1 MDELQKK
8 IVDYVEAN
16 GKTYQQIALEIHE
29 KPEVS
34 NYEFFASK
42 RLADQ
47 IKSVGFEVEMPAA
60 GHRTGFAA
68 SYKSGKP
75 GPVMVFLAEY
85 DALVGLGHG
94 CGHNLF
100 GATSSLAA
108 AALKSVIDE
117 VGGEVRLYGTPGE
130 EGGENGSAKGSF
142 VREGYFK
149 DVDAALSAHPGEI
162 FLEKKPPLKLA
173 CMKKQL
179 NPENYLDL
187 EYSIRE
193 MEQGNSPASIFLGKV
208 GVGLFY
214 ESLKAHRFKPYDF
227 VFIILEEDDPIK
239 GQVIHIPESTWAI
252 VRFHGSHEQ
261 APGFYEKL
269 LAYFKD
275 EGFAP
280 ESFALEMTLIDYGLT
295 HDQSQ
300 FITEIQIPLN
310 PDCPGI
316 IA

>member
-1 MDELQKK
+1 MQSKKDLYQIGEVARLFHLSISLLRHYDKTGLVTPEYTDPDTGYRYYSMRQFECLNTIRYLRALDMPLEEIADFLHNRDTGRIQELLSKQLVQVHKK
-8 IVDYVEAN
+8 
-16 GKTYQQIALEIHE
+16 QQE
-29 KPEVS
+29 
-34 NYEFFASK
+34 
-42 RLADQ
+42 LAVIEHQ
-47 IKSVGFEVEMPAA
+47 IK
-60 GHRTGFAA
+60 
-68 SYKSGKP
+68 
-75 GPVMVFLAEY
+75 
-85 DALVGLGHG
+85 
-94 CGHNLF
+94 N
-100 GATSSLAA
+100 
-108 AALKSVIDE
+108 
-117 VGGEVRLYGTPGE
+117 RLNQIQG
-130 EGGENGSAKGSF
+130 
-142 VREGYFK
+142 
-149 DVDAALSAHPGEI
+149 ALSAHPGEI
-162 FLEKKPPLKLA
+162 FLEKKAPLKLA

-239 GQVIHIPESTWAI
+239 GQVIHIPEITWAVI
-252 VRFHGSHEQ
+252 RFHGSHEQ

-275 EGFAP
+275 EGLAP
-280 ESFALEMTLIDYGLT
+280 KSFALEMTLIDYGLT

>member
-1 MDELQKK
+1 MQSKKDLYQIGEVARLFHLSISLLRHYDKTGLVTPEYTDPDTGYRYYSIRQFECLNTIRYLRALDMPLEEIGDFLHNRDTGRIQELLSKQLVQVHKK
-8 IVDYVEAN
+8 
-16 GKTYQQIALEIHE
+16 QQELTVIEH
-29 KPEVS
+29 
-34 NYEFFASK
+34 
-42 RLADQ
+42 Q
-47 IKSVGFEVEMPAA
+47 IK
-60 GHRTGFAA
+60 
-68 SYKSGKP
+68 
-75 GPVMVFLAEY
+75 
-85 DALVGLGHG
+85 
-94 CGHNLF
+94 N
-100 GATSSLAA
+100 
-108 AALKSVIDE
+108 
-117 VGGEVRLYGTPGE
+117 RLNQIQG
-130 EGGENGSAKGSF
+130 
-142 VREGYFK
+142 
-149 DVDAALSAHPGEI
+149 ALSAHPGEI
-162 FLEKKPPLKLA
+162 FLEKKSPLQLA

-214 ESLKAHRFKPYDF
+214 DSLKAHRFKPYDF
-227 VFIILEEDDPIK
+227 VFIILEEDDPIN
-239 GQVIHIPESTWAI
+239 GQVIRIPDSTWAI

-269 LAYFKD
+269 LSYFKD
-275 EGFAP
+275 EGLAP

>member
-1 MDELQKK
+1 MQSKKDLYQIGEVARLFHLSISLLRHYDKTGLVTPEYTDPDTGYRYYSLRQFECLNTIRYLRALDMPLEEIADFLHNRDTGRIQELLSKQLVQMHKK
-8 IVDYVEAN
+8 
-16 GKTYQQIALEIHE
+16 QQE
-29 KPEVS
+29 
-34 NYEFFASK
+34 
-42 RLADQ
+42 LAVIEHQ
-47 IKSVGFEVEMPAA
+47 IK
-60 GHRTGFAA
+60 
-68 SYKSGKP
+68 
-75 GPVMVFLAEY
+75 
-85 DALVGLGHG
+85 
-94 CGHNLF
+94 N
-100 GATSSLAA
+100 
-108 AALKSVIDE
+108 
-117 VGGEVRLYGTPGE
+117 RLNQIQG
-130 EGGENGSAKGSF
+130 
-142 VREGYFK
+142 
-149 DVDAALSAHPGEI
+149 ALSAHPGEI
-162 FLEKKPPLKLA
+162 FLEKKAPLKLA

-239 GQVIHIPESTWAI
+239 GQVIHIPEITWAVI
-252 VRFHGSHEQ
+252 RFHGSHEQ

-269 LAYFKD
+269 LSYFKD
-275 EGFAP
+275 EGLAP

>member
-1 MDELQKK
+1 MQSKKDLYQIGEVARLFHLSISLLRHYDKTGLVTPEYTDPDTGYRYYSIRQFECLNTIRYLRALDMPLDEIGDFLHNRDTGRIQELLSKQLVQVHKK
-8 IVDYVEAN
+8 
-16 GKTYQQIALEIHE
+16 QQE
-29 KPEVS
+29 
-34 NYEFFASK
+34 
-42 RLADQ
+42 LAVIEHQ
-47 IKSVGFEVEMPAA
+47 IK
-60 GHRTGFAA
+60 
-68 SYKSGKP
+68 
-75 GPVMVFLAEY
+75 
-85 DALVGLGHG
+85 
-94 CGHNLF
+94 N
-100 GATSSLAA
+100 
-108 AALKSVIDE
+108 
-117 VGGEVRLYGTPGE
+117 RLNQIQG
-130 EGGENGSAKGSF
+130 
-142 VREGYFK
+142 
-149 DVDAALSAHPGEI
+149 ALSSHPGEI
-162 FLEKKPPLKLA
+162 FLEKKPPLQLA

-214 ESLKAHRFKPYDF
+214 DSLKAHRFKPYDF
-227 VFIILEEDDPIK
+227 VFIILEEDDPIN
-239 GQVIHIPESTWAI
+239 GQVIRIPESTWAI

-269 LAYFKD
+269 LSYFKN
-275 EGFAP
+275 EGLAP

>member
-1 MDELQKK
+1 MPLEEIGDFLHNRDTGRIQELLSKQLVQVHKK
-8 IVDYVEAN
+8 
-16 GKTYQQIALEIHE
+16 QQE
-29 KPEVS
+29 
-34 NYEFFASK
+34 
-42 RLADQ
+42 LAVMEHQ
-47 IKSVGFEVEMPAA
+47 IK
-60 GHRTGFAA
+60 
-68 SYKSGKP
+68 
-75 GPVMVFLAEY
+75 
-85 DALVGLGHG
+85 
-94 CGHNLF
+94 N
-100 GATSSLAA
+100 
-108 AALKSVIDE
+108 
-117 VGGEVRLYGTPGE
+117 RLNQIQG
-130 EGGENGSAKGSF
+130 
-142 VREGYFK
+142 
-149 DVDAALSAHPGEI
+149 ALSAHPGEI

-214 ESLKAHRFKPYDF
+214 ESLKVHRFKPYDF

>member
-1 MDELQKK
+1 MAKENRELFPIGEVAKMFRVSVGTLRHYEKIGLLAPEFVAPDTGYRYYSTRQLECLNTIRYLRALDMPLEEIADFLHNRDTGRIQELLSKQLVQVHKK
-8 IVDYVEAN
+8 
-16 GKTYQQIALEIHE
+16 QQE
-29 KPEVS
+29 
-34 NYEFFASK
+34 
-42 RLADQ
+42 LAVIEHQ
-47 IKSVGFEVEMPAA
+47 IK
-60 GHRTGFAA
+60 
-68 SYKSGKP
+68 
-75 GPVMVFLAEY
+75 
-85 DALVGLGHG
+85 
-94 CGHNLF
+94 N
-100 GATSSLAA
+100 
-108 AALKSVIDE
+108 
-117 VGGEVRLYGTPGE
+117 RLNQIQG
-130 EGGENGSAKGSF
+130 
-142 VREGYFK
+142 
-149 DVDAALSAHPGEI
+149 ALSAHPGEI
-162 FLEKKPPLKLA
+162 FLEKKAPLKLA

-239 GQVIHIPESTWAI
+239 GQVIHIPEITWAVI
-252 VRFHGSHEQ
+252 RFHGSHEQ

-269 LAYFKD
+269 LSYFKD
-275 EGFAP
+275 EGLAP

>member
-1 MDELQKK
+1 MQSKKDLYQIGEVARLFHLSISLLRHYDKTGLVTPEYTDPDTGYRYYSIRQFECLNTIRYLRALDMPLEEIADFLHNRDTGQIQELLSKQLVQVHKK
-8 IVDYVEAN
+8 
-16 GKTYQQIALEIHE
+16 QQE
-29 KPEVS
+29 
-34 NYEFFASK
+34 
-42 RLADQ
+42 LAVIEHQ
-47 IKSVGFEVEMPAA
+47 IK
-60 GHRTGFAA
+60 
-68 SYKSGKP
+68 
-75 GPVMVFLAEY
+75 
-85 DALVGLGHG
+85 
-94 CGHNLF
+94 N
-100 GATSSLAA
+100 
-108 AALKSVIDE
+108 
-117 VGGEVRLYGTPGE
+117 RLNQIQG
-130 EGGENGSAKGSF
+130 
-142 VREGYFK
+142 
-149 DVDAALSAHPGEI
+149 ALSAHPGEI
-162 FLEKKPPLKLA
+162 FLEKKAPLKLA

-227 VFIILEEDDPIK
+227 VFIILEEDDPIN
-239 GQVIHIPESTWAI
+239 GQVIRIPESTWAI

-269 LAYFKD
+269 LSYFKD
-275 EGFAP
+275 EGLAP

>member
-1 MDELQKK
+1 MQSKKDLYQIGEVARLFHLRISLLRHYDKTGLVTPEYTDPDTGYRYYSLRQFECLNTIRYLRALDMPLEEIADFLHNRDTGRIQELLSKQLVQVHKK
-8 IVDYVEAN
+8 
-16 GKTYQQIALEIHE
+16 QQE
-29 KPEVS
+29 
-34 NYEFFASK
+34 
-42 RLADQ
+42 LAVIEHQ
-47 IKSVGFEVEMPAA
+47 IK
-60 GHRTGFAA
+60 
-68 SYKSGKP
+68 
-75 GPVMVFLAEY
+75 
-85 DALVGLGHG
+85 
-94 CGHNLF
+94 N
-100 GATSSLAA
+100 
-108 AALKSVIDE
+108 
-117 VGGEVRLYGTPGE
+117 RLNQIQG
-130 EGGENGSAKGSF
+130 
-142 VREGYFK
+142 
-149 DVDAALSAHPGEI
+149 ALSAHPGEI
-162 FLEKKPPLKLA
+162 FLEKKAPLKLA

-239 GQVIHIPESTWAI
+239 GQVIHIPEITWAVI
-252 VRFHGSHEQ
+252 RFHGSHEQ

-269 LAYFKD
+269 LSYFKD
-275 EGFAP
+275 EGLAP

-295 HDQSQ
+295 HGQSQ

>member
-1 MDELQKK
+1 MQSKKDLYQIGELARLFHLSITLLRHYDKTGLVTPEYTDPDTGYRYYSLRQFECLNTIRYLRALDMPLEEIADFLHNRDTGRIQELLSKQLVQVHKK
-8 IVDYVEAN
+8 
-16 GKTYQQIALEIHE
+16 QQE
-29 KPEVS
+29 
-34 NYEFFASK
+34 
-42 RLADQ
+42 LAVIEHQ
-47 IKSVGFEVEMPAA
+47 IK
-60 GHRTGFAA
+60 
-68 SYKSGKP
+68 
-75 GPVMVFLAEY
+75 
-85 DALVGLGHG
+85 
-94 CGHNLF
+94 N
-100 GATSSLAA
+100 
-108 AALKSVIDE
+108 
-117 VGGEVRLYGTPGE
+117 RLNQIQG
-130 EGGENGSAKGSF
+130 
-142 VREGYFK
+142 
-149 DVDAALSAHPGEI
+149 ALSAHPGEI
-162 FLEKKPPLKLA
+162 FLEKKAPLKLA

-239 GQVIHIPESTWAI
+239 GQVIHIPEITWAVI
-252 VRFHGSHEQ
+252 RFHGSHEQ

-275 EGFAP
+275 EGLAP
-280 ESFALEMTLIDYGLT
+280 KSFALEMTLIDYGLT

>member
-1 MDELQKK
+1 MQSKKDLYQIGEVARLFHLSISLLRHYNKTGLVTPEYTDPDTGYRYYSLRQFECLNTIRYLRALDMPLEEIADFLHNRDTGRIQELLSKQLVQVHKK
-8 IVDYVEAN
+8 
-16 GKTYQQIALEIHE
+16 QQE
-29 KPEVS
+29 
-34 NYEFFASK
+34 
-42 RLADQ
+42 LAVIEHQ
-47 IKSVGFEVEMPAA
+47 IK
-60 GHRTGFAA
+60 
-68 SYKSGKP
+68 
-75 GPVMVFLAEY
+75 
-85 DALVGLGHG
+85 
-94 CGHNLF
+94 N
-100 GATSSLAA
+100 
-108 AALKSVIDE
+108 
-117 VGGEVRLYGTPGE
+117 RLNQIQG
-130 EGGENGSAKGSF
+130 
-142 VREGYFK
+142 
-149 DVDAALSAHPGEI
+149 ALSAHPGEI
-162 FLEKKPPLKLA
+162 FLEKKAPLKLA

-239 GQVIHIPESTWAI
+239 GQVIHIPEITWAVI
-252 VRFHGSHEQ
+252 RFHGSHEQ

-269 LAYFKD
+269 LSYFKD
-275 EGFAP
+275 EGLAP

>member
-1 MDELQKK
+1 MQSKKDLYQIGEVARLFHLSISLLRHYDKTGLVTPEYTDPDTGYQYYSLRQFECLNTIRYLRALDMPLEEIADFLHNRDTGRIQELLSKQLVQVHKK
-8 IVDYVEAN
+8 
-16 GKTYQQIALEIHE
+16 QQE
-29 KPEVS
+29 
-34 NYEFFASK
+34 
-42 RLADQ
+42 LAVIEHQ
-47 IKSVGFEVEMPAA
+47 IK
-60 GHRTGFAA
+60 
-68 SYKSGKP
+68 
-75 GPVMVFLAEY
+75 
-85 DALVGLGHG
+85 
-94 CGHNLF
+94 N
-100 GATSSLAA
+100 
-108 AALKSVIDE
+108 
-117 VGGEVRLYGTPGE
+117 RLNQIQG
-130 EGGENGSAKGSF
+130 
-142 VREGYFK
+142 
-149 DVDAALSAHPGEI
+149 ALSAHPGEI
-162 FLEKKPPLKLA
+162 FLEKKAPLKLA

-239 GQVIHIPESTWAI
+239 GQVIHIPEITWAVI
-252 VRFHGSHEQ
+252 RFHGSHEQ

-269 LAYFKD
+269 LSYFKD
-275 EGFAP
+275 EGLAP

>member
-1 MDELQKK
+1 MQSKKDLYQIGEVARLFHLSISLLRHYDKTGLVTPEYTDPDTGYQYYSLRQFECLNTIRYLRALDMPLEEIADFLHNRDTGRIQELLSKQLVQVHKK
-8 IVDYVEAN
+8 
-16 GKTYQQIALEIHE
+16 QQE
-29 KPEVS
+29 
-34 NYEFFASK
+34 
-42 RLADQ
+42 LAVIEHQ
-47 IKSVGFEVEMPAA
+47 IK
-60 GHRTGFAA
+60 
-68 SYKSGKP
+68 
-75 GPVMVFLAEY
+75 
-85 DALVGLGHG
+85 
-94 CGHNLF
+94 N
-100 GATSSLAA
+100 
-108 AALKSVIDE
+108 
-117 VGGEVRLYGTPGE
+117 RLNQIQG
-130 EGGENGSAKGSF
+130 
-142 VREGYFK
+142 
-149 DVDAALSAHPGEI
+149 ALSAHPGEI
-162 FLEKKPPLKLA
+162 FLEKKAPLKLA

-239 GQVIHIPESTWAI
+239 GQVIHIPEITWAVI
-252 VRFHGSHEQ
+252 RFHGSHEQ

-275 EGFAP
+275 EGLAP
-280 ESFALEMTLIDYGLT
+280 KSFALEMTLIDYGLT

>member
-1 MDELQKK
+1 MQSKKDLYQIGEVARLFHLSISLLRHYDKTGLVTPEYTDPDTGYRYYSLRQFECLNTIRYLRALDMPLEEIADFLHNRDTWRIQELLSKQLVQVHKK
-8 IVDYVEAN
+8 
-16 GKTYQQIALEIHE
+16 QQE
-29 KPEVS
+29 
-34 NYEFFASK
+34 
-42 RLADQ
+42 LAVIEHQ
-47 IKSVGFEVEMPAA
+47 IK
-60 GHRTGFAA
+60 
-68 SYKSGKP
+68 
-75 GPVMVFLAEY
+75 
-85 DALVGLGHG
+85 
-94 CGHNLF
+94 N
-100 GATSSLAA
+100 
-108 AALKSVIDE
+108 
-117 VGGEVRLYGTPGE
+117 RLNQIQG
-130 EGGENGSAKGSF
+130 
-142 VREGYFK
+142 
-149 DVDAALSAHPGEI
+149 ALSAHPGEI
-162 FLEKKPPLKLA
+162 FLEKKAPLKLA
-173 CMKKQL
+173 CMKRQL

-214 ESLKAHRFKPYDF
+214 DSLKAHRFKPYDF
-227 VFIILEEDDPIK
+227 VFIILEEDDPIN
-239 GQVIHIPESTWAI
+239 GQVIRIPESTWAI

-269 LAYFKD
+269 LSYFKD
-275 EGFAP
+275 EGLAP

>member
-1 MDELQKK
+1 MQSKKDLYQIGEVARLFHLSISLLRHYDKTGLVTPEYTDPDTGYRYYSLRQFECLNTIRYLRALDMPLEEIADFLHNRDTGRIQELLSKQLVQVHKK
-8 IVDYVEAN
+8 
-16 GKTYQQIALEIHE
+16 QQE
-29 KPEVS
+29 
-34 NYEFFASK
+34 
-42 RLADQ
+42 LAVIEHQ
-47 IKSVGFEVEMPAA
+47 IK
-60 GHRTGFAA
+60 
-68 SYKSGKP
+68 
-75 GPVMVFLAEY
+75 
-85 DALVGLGHG
+85 
-94 CGHNLF
+94 N
-100 GATSSLAA
+100 
-108 AALKSVIDE
+108 
-117 VGGEVRLYGTPGE
+117 RLNQIQG
-130 EGGENGSAKGSF
+130 
-142 VREGYFK
+142 
-149 DVDAALSAHPGEI
+149 ALSAHPGEI
-162 FLEKKPPLKLA
+162 FLEKKAPLKLA

-239 GQVIHIPESTWAI
+239 GQVIHIPEITWAVI
-252 VRFHGSHEQ
+252 RFHGSHEQ

-269 LAYFKD
+269 LSYFKD
-275 EGFAP
+275 EGLAP

-310 PDCPGI
+310 PDCP
-316 IA
+316 AL

>member
-1 MDELQKK
+1 MQSKKDLYQIGEVARLFHLSISLLRHYDKTGLVTPEYTDPDTGYRYYSLRQFECLNTIRYLRALDMPLEEIADFLHNRDTGRIQELLSKQLVQVHKK
-8 IVDYVEAN
+8 
-16 GKTYQQIALEIHE
+16 QQE
-29 KPEVS
+29 
-34 NYEFFASK
+34 
-42 RLADQ
+42 LAVIEHQ
-47 IKSVGFEVEMPAA
+47 IK
-60 GHRTGFAA
+60 
-68 SYKSGKP
+68 
-75 GPVMVFLAEY
+75 
-85 DALVGLGHG
+85 
-94 CGHNLF
+94 N
-100 GATSSLAA
+100 
-108 AALKSVIDE
+108 
-117 VGGEVRLYGTPGE
+117 RLNQIQG
-130 EGGENGSAKGSF
+130 
-142 VREGYFK
+142 
-149 DVDAALSAHPGEI
+149 ALSAHPGEI
-162 FLEKKPPLKLA
+162 FLEKKAPLKLA

-239 GQVIHIPESTWAI
+239 GQVIHIPEITWAI

-269 LAYFKD
+269 LSYFKD
-275 EGFAP
+275 EGLAP

>member
-1 MDELQKK
+1 MQSKKDLYQIGEVARLFHLSISLLRHYDKTGLVTPEYTDPDTGYRYYSLRQFECLNTIRYLRALDMPLEEIADFLHNRDTGRIQELLSKQLVQVHKK
-8 IVDYVEAN
+8 
-16 GKTYQQIALEIHE
+16 QQE
-29 KPEVS
+29 
-34 NYEFFASK
+34 
-42 RLADQ
+42 LAMIEHQ
-47 IKSVGFEVEMPAA
+47 IK
-60 GHRTGFAA
+60 
-68 SYKSGKP
+68 
-75 GPVMVFLAEY
+75 
-85 DALVGLGHG
+85 
-94 CGHNLF
+94 N
-100 GATSSLAA
+100 
-108 AALKSVIDE
+108 
-117 VGGEVRLYGTPGE
+117 RLNQIQG
-130 EGGENGSAKGSF
+130 
-142 VREGYFK
+142 
-149 DVDAALSAHPGEI
+149 ALSAHPGEI
-162 FLEKKPPLKLA
+162 FLEKKAPLKLA

-239 GQVIHIPESTWAI
+239 GQVIHIPESTWAVI
-252 VRFHGSHEQ
+252 RFHGSHEQ

-269 LAYFKD
+269 LSYFSEQGLTPK
-275 EGFAP
+275 
-280 ESFALEMTLIDYGLT
+280 SFALEMTLIDYGLT

>member
-1 MDELQKK
+1 MQSKK
-8 IVDYVEAN
+8 DL
-16 GKTYQQIALEIHE
+16 YQI
-29 KPEVS
+29 
-34 NYEFFASK
+34 
-42 RLADQ
+42 
-47 IKSVGFEVEMPAA
+47 
-60 GHRTGFAA
+60 
-68 SYKSGKP
+68 
-75 GPVMVFLAEY
+75 
-85 DALVGLGHG
+85 
-94 CGHNLF
+94 
-100 GATSSLAA
+100 
-108 AALKSVIDE
+108 
-117 VGGEVRLYGTPGE
+117 GEVARLFHLSISLLRHYDKTGLVTPEYTDPDTGYRYYSLRQFECLNTIRYLRALDMPLE
-130 EGGENGSAKGSF
+130 EIADFLHNRDTGRIQEL
-142 VREGYFK
+142 
-149 DVDAALSAHPGEI
+149 LSKQLVQVH
-162 FLEKKPPLKLA
+162 
-173 CMKKQL
+173 KKQQEL
-179 NPENYLDL
+179 AVIEHPENYLDL

-239 GQVIHIPESTWAI
+239 GQVIHIPEITWAVI
-252 VRFHGSHEQ
+252 RFHGSHEQ

-269 LAYFKD
+269 LSYFKD
-275 EGFAP
+275 EGLAP

>member
-1 MDELQKK
+1 MQSKKDLYQIGEVARLFHLSISLLRHYDKTGLVTPEYTDPDTGYRYYSLRQFECLNTIRYLRALDMPLEEIADFLHNRDTGRIQELLSKQLVQVHKK
-8 IVDYVEAN
+8 
-16 GKTYQQIALEIHE
+16 QQE
-29 KPEVS
+29 
-34 NYEFFASK
+34 
-42 RLADQ
+42 LAVIEHQ
-47 IKSVGFEVEMPAA
+47 IK
-60 GHRTGFAA
+60 
-68 SYKSGKP
+68 
-75 GPVMVFLAEY
+75 
-85 DALVGLGHG
+85 
-94 CGHNLF
+94 N
-100 GATSSLAA
+100 
-108 AALKSVIDE
+108 
-117 VGGEVRLYGTPGE
+117 RLNQIQG
-130 EGGENGSAKGSF
+130 
-142 VREGYFK
+142 
-149 DVDAALSAHPGEI
+149 ALSAHPGEI
-162 FLEKKPPLKLA
+162 FLEKKAPLKLA

-239 GQVIHIPESTWAI
+239 GQVIHILEITWAVI
-252 VRFHGSHEQ
+252 RFHGSHEQ

-275 EGFAP
+275 EGLAP
-280 ESFALEMTLIDYGLT
+280 KSFALEMTLIDYGLT

>member
-1 MDELQKK
+1 MQSKKDLYQIGEVARLFHLSISLLRHYDKTGLVTPEYTDPDTGYRYYSLRQFECLNTIRYLRALDMPLEEIADFLHNRDTGRIQELLSKQLVQVHKK
-8 IVDYVEAN
+8 
-16 GKTYQQIALEIHE
+16 QQE
-29 KPEVS
+29 
-34 NYEFFASK
+34 
-42 RLADQ
+42 LAVMEHQ
-47 IKSVGFEVEMPAA
+47 IK
-60 GHRTGFAA
+60 
-68 SYKSGKP
+68 
-75 GPVMVFLAEY
+75 
-85 DALVGLGHG
+85 
-94 CGHNLF
+94 N
-100 GATSSLAA
+100 
-108 AALKSVIDE
+108 
-117 VGGEVRLYGTPGE
+117 RLNQIQG
-130 EGGENGSAKGSF
+130 
-142 VREGYFK
+142 
-149 DVDAALSAHPGEI
+149 ALSAHPGEI
-162 FLEKKPPLKLA
+162 FLEKKAPLKLA

-275 EGFAP
+275 EGLAP
-280 ESFALEMTLIDYGLT
+280 KSFALEMTLIDYGLT

>member
-1 MDELQKK
+1 MQSKKDLYQIGEVARLFHLSISLLRHYDKTGLVTPEYTDPDTGYRYYSLRQFECLNTIRYLRALDMPLEEIADFLHNRDTGRIQELLSKQLVQVHKK
-8 IVDYVEAN
+8 
-16 GKTYQQIALEIHE
+16 QQE
-29 KPEVS
+29 
-34 NYEFFASK
+34 
-42 RLADQ
+42 LAVIEHQ
-47 IKSVGFEVEMPAA
+47 IK
-60 GHRTGFAA
+60 
-68 SYKSGKP
+68 
-75 GPVMVFLAEY
+75 
-85 DALVGLGHG
+85 
-94 CGHNLF
+94 N
-100 GATSSLAA
+100 
-108 AALKSVIDE
+108 
-117 VGGEVRLYGTPGE
+117 RLNQIQG
-130 EGGENGSAKGSF
+130 
-142 VREGYFK
+142 
-149 DVDAALSAHPGEI
+149 ALSAHPGEI
-162 FLEKKPPLKLA
+162 FLEKKAPLKLA

-214 ESLKAHRFKPYDF
+214 ESLKAHRFKPDEF

-239 GQVIHIPESTWAI
+239 GQVIHIPEITWAVI
-252 VRFHGSHEQ
+252 RFHGSHEQ

-269 LAYFKD
+269 LSYFKD
-275 EGFAP
+275 EGLAP

>member
-1 MDELQKK
+1 MQSKKDLYQIGEVARLFHLSISLLRHYDKTGLVTPEYTDPDTGYRYYSLRQFECLNTIRYLRALDMPLEEIADFLHNRDTGRIQELLSKQLVQVHKK
-8 IVDYVEAN
+8 
-16 GKTYQQIALEIHE
+16 QQE
-29 KPEVS
+29 
-34 NYEFFASK
+34 
-42 RLADQ
+42 LAVIEHQ
-47 IKSVGFEVEMPAA
+47 IK
-60 GHRTGFAA
+60 
-68 SYKSGKP
+68 
-75 GPVMVFLAEY
+75 
-85 DALVGLGHG
+85 
-94 CGHNLF
+94 N
-100 GATSSLAA
+100 
-108 AALKSVIDE
+108 
-117 VGGEVRLYGTPGE
+117 RLNQIQG
-130 EGGENGSAKGSF
+130 
-142 VREGYFK
+142 
-149 DVDAALSAHPGEI
+149 ALSAHPGEI
-162 FLEKKPPLKLA
+162 FLEKKAPLKLA

-261 APGFYEKL
+261 APGFFEKL

>member
-1 MDELQKK
+1 MQSKKDLYQIGEVARLFHLSISLLRHYDKTGLVTPEYTDPDTGYRYYSLRQFECLNTIRYLRALDMPLEEIADFLHNRDTGRIQELLSKQLVQVHKK
-8 IVDYVEAN
+8 
-16 GKTYQQIALEIHE
+16 QQE
-29 KPEVS
+29 
-34 NYEFFASK
+34 
-42 RLADQ
+42 LAVIEHQ
-47 IKSVGFEVEMPAA
+47 IK
-60 GHRTGFAA
+60 
-68 SYKSGKP
+68 
-75 GPVMVFLAEY
+75 
-85 DALVGLGHG
+85 
-94 CGHNLF
+94 N
-100 GATSSLAA
+100 
-108 AALKSVIDE
+108 
-117 VGGEVRLYGTPGE
+117 RLNQIQG
-130 EGGENGSAKGSF
+130 
-142 VREGYFK
+142 
-149 DVDAALSAHPGEI
+149 ALSAHPGEI
-162 FLEKKPPLKLA
+162 FLEKKAPLKLA

-239 GQVIHIPESTWAI
+239 GQVIHIPEITWAVI
-252 VRFHGSHEQ
+252 RFHGSHEQ

-275 EGFAP
+275 EGLAP
-280 ESFALEMTLIDYGLT
+280 KSFALEMTLIDYGLT

>member
-1 MDELQKK
+1 MQSKKDLYQIGEVARLFHLSISLLRHYDKTGLVTPEYTDPDTGYRYYSIRQFECLNTIRYLRALDMPLEEIGDFLHNRDTGRIQELLSKQLVQVHKK
-8 IVDYVEAN
+8 
-16 GKTYQQIALEIHE
+16 QQE
-29 KPEVS
+29 
-34 NYEFFASK
+34 
-42 RLADQ
+42 LAVIEHQ
-47 IKSVGFEVEMPAA
+47 IK
-60 GHRTGFAA
+60 
-68 SYKSGKP
+68 
-75 GPVMVFLAEY
+75 
-85 DALVGLGHG
+85 
-94 CGHNLF
+94 N
-100 GATSSLAA
+100 
-108 AALKSVIDE
+108 
-117 VGGEVRLYGTPGE
+117 RLNQIQG
-130 EGGENGSAKGSF
+130 
-142 VREGYFK
+142 
-149 DVDAALSAHPGEI
+149 ALSAHPGEI
-162 FLEKKPPLKLA
+162 FLEKKAPLKLA

-269 LAYFKD
+269 LSYFKD
-275 EGFAP
+275 EGLAP

>member
-1 MDELQKK
+1 MQSKKDLYQIGEVARLFHLSISLLRHYDKTGLVTPEYTDPDTGYRYYSIRQFECLNTIRYLRALDMPLEEIGDFLHNRDTGRIQELLSKQLVQVHKK
-8 IVDYVEAN
+8 
-16 GKTYQQIALEIHE
+16 QQELTVMEH
-29 KPEVS
+29 
-34 NYEFFASK
+34 
-42 RLADQ
+42 Q
-47 IKSVGFEVEMPAA
+47 IK
-60 GHRTGFAA
+60 
-68 SYKSGKP
+68 
-75 GPVMVFLAEY
+75 
-85 DALVGLGHG
+85 
-94 CGHNLF
+94 N
-100 GATSSLAA
+100 
-108 AALKSVIDE
+108 
-117 VGGEVRLYGTPGE
+117 RLNQIQG
-130 EGGENGSAKGSF
+130 
-142 VREGYFK
+142 
-149 DVDAALSAHPGEI
+149 ALSAHPGEI
-162 FLEKKPPLKLA
+162 FLEKKAPLKLA

-239 GQVIHIPESTWAI
+239 GQVIHIPESIWAI

-261 APGFYEKL
+261 APGFFEKL

-280 ESFALEMTLIDYGLT
+280 ESFALEMTLIDYGFT

>member
-1 MDELQKK
+1 MQSKKDLYQIGEVARLFHLSISLLRHYDKTGLVTPEYTDPDTGYRYYSLRQFECLNTIRYLRALDMPLEEIADFLHNRDTGRIQELLSKQLVQVHKK
-8 IVDYVEAN
+8 
-16 GKTYQQIALEIHE
+16 QQE
-29 KPEVS
+29 
-34 NYEFFASK
+34 
-42 RLADQ
+42 LAVIEHQ
-47 IKSVGFEVEMPAA
+47 IK
-60 GHRTGFAA
+60 
-68 SYKSGKP
+68 
-75 GPVMVFLAEY
+75 
-85 DALVGLGHG
+85 
-94 CGHNLF
+94 N
-100 GATSSLAA
+100 
-108 AALKSVIDE
+108 
-117 VGGEVRLYGTPGE
+117 RLNQIQG
-130 EGGENGSAKGSF
+130 
-142 VREGYFK
+142 
-149 DVDAALSAHPGEI
+149 ALSAHPGEI
-162 FLEKKPPLKLA
+162 FLEKKAPLKLA

-214 ESLKAHRFKPYDF
+214 ESLMAHRFKPYDF

-269 LAYFKD
+269 LTYFKD
-275 EGFAP
+275 EGLAP
-280 ESFALEMTLIDYGLT
+280 KSFALEMTLIDYGLT

>member
-1 MDELQKK
+1 MQSKKDLYQIGEVARLFHLSISLLRHYDKTGLVTPEYTDPDTGYRYYSLRQFECLNTIRYLRALDMPLEEIADFLHNRDTGRIQELLSKQQVQVHKK
-8 IVDYVEAN
+8 
-16 GKTYQQIALEIHE
+16 QQE
-29 KPEVS
+29 
-34 NYEFFASK
+34 
-42 RLADQ
+42 LAVIEHQ
-47 IKSVGFEVEMPAA
+47 IK
-60 GHRTGFAA
+60 
-68 SYKSGKP
+68 
-75 GPVMVFLAEY
+75 
-85 DALVGLGHG
+85 
-94 CGHNLF
+94 N
-100 GATSSLAA
+100 
-108 AALKSVIDE
+108 
-117 VGGEVRLYGTPGE
+117 RLNQIQG
-130 EGGENGSAKGSF
+130 
-142 VREGYFK
+142 
-149 DVDAALSAHPGEI
+149 ALSAHPGEI
-162 FLEKKPPLKLA
+162 FLEKKAPLKLA

-239 GQVIHIPESTWAI
+239 GQVIHIPEITWAVI
-252 VRFHGSHEQ
+252 RFHGSHEQ

-269 LAYFKD
+269 LTYFKD
-275 EGFAP
+275 EGLAP
-280 ESFALEMTLIDYGLT
+280 KSFALEMTLIDYGLT

>member
-1 MDELQKK
+1 MQSKKDLYQIGEVARLFHLSISLLRHYDKTGLVTPEYTDPNTGYRYYSIRQFECLNTIRYLRALDMPLDEIGDFLHNRDTGRIQELLSKQLVQVHKK
-8 IVDYVEAN
+8 
-16 GKTYQQIALEIHE
+16 QQELTVIEH
-29 KPEVS
+29 
-34 NYEFFASK
+34 
-42 RLADQ
+42 Q
-47 IKSVGFEVEMPAA
+47 IK
-60 GHRTGFAA
+60 
-68 SYKSGKP
+68 
-75 GPVMVFLAEY
+75 
-85 DALVGLGHG
+85 
-94 CGHNLF
+94 N
-100 GATSSLAA
+100 
-108 AALKSVIDE
+108 
-117 VGGEVRLYGTPGE
+117 RLNQIQG
-130 EGGENGSAKGSF
+130 
-142 VREGYFK
+142 
-149 DVDAALSAHPGEI
+149 ALSAHPGEI
-162 FLEKKPPLKLA
+162 FLEKKAPLQLA

-208 GVGLFY
+208 GLGLFY
-214 ESLKAHRFKPYDF
+214 GSLKAHRFKPYDF
-227 VFIILEEDDPIK
+227 VFIILEEDDPIN
-239 GQVIHIPESTWAI
+239 GQLIRIPESTWAI

-269 LAYFKD
+269 LSYFKD
-275 EGFAP
+275 EGLAP

>member
-1 MDELQKK
+1 MQSKKDLFQIGEVARLFHLSISLLRHYDKTGLVTPEYTDPDTGYRYYSIRQFECLNTIRYLRALDMPLEEIGNFLHNRDTGRIQELLSKQLVQVHKK
-8 IVDYVEAN
+8 
-16 GKTYQQIALEIHE
+16 QQE
-29 KPEVS
+29 
-34 NYEFFASK
+34 
-42 RLADQ
+42 LAVIEHQ
-47 IKSVGFEVEMPAA
+47 IKNRLNQIQG
-60 GHRTGFAA
+60 
-68 SYKSGKP
+68 
-75 GPVMVFLAEY
+75 
-85 DALVGLGHG
+85 AL
-94 CGHNLF
+94 
-100 GATSSLAA
+100 T
-108 AALKSVIDE
+108 
-117 VGGEVRLYGTPGE
+117 
-130 EGGENGSAKGSF
+130 
-142 VREGYFK
+142 
-149 DVDAALSAHPGEI
+149 AHPGEI
-162 FLEKKPPLKLA
+162 FLEKKPPLQLA

-214 ESLKAHRFKPYDF
+214 DSLKAHRFKPYDF
-227 VFIILEEDDPIK
+227 VFIILEEDDPIN
-239 GQVIHIPESTWAI
+239 GQVIRIPESTWAI

-269 LAYFKD
+269 LSYFKD
-275 EGFAP
+275 EGLAP

-295 HDQSQ
+295 QDQSQ

>member
-1 MDELQKK
+1 
-8 IVDYVEAN
+8 
-16 GKTYQQIALEIHE
+16 
-29 KPEVS
+29 
-34 NYEFFASK
+34 
-42 RLADQ
+42 
-47 IKSVGFEVEMPAA
+47 
-60 GHRTGFAA
+60 
-68 SYKSGKP
+68 
-75 GPVMVFLAEY
+75 
-85 DALVGLGHG
+85 
-94 CGHNLF
+94 
-100 GATSSLAA
+100 
-108 AALKSVIDE
+108 
-117 VGGEVRLYGTPGE
+117 
-130 EGGENGSAKGSF
+130 
-142 VREGYFK
+142 
-149 DVDAALSAHPGEI
+149 
-162 FLEKKPPLKLA
+162 
-173 CMKKQL
+173 MKKQL

-214 ESLKAHRFKPYDF
+214 ESLMAHRFKPYDF

-261 APGFYEKL
+261 APGFFEKL

>member
-1 MDELQKK
+1 MQSKKDLYQIGEVARLFHLSISLLRHYDKTGLVTPEYTDPDTGYRYYSLRQFECLNTIRYLRALDMPLEEIADFLHNRDTGRIQELLSKQLVQVHKK
-8 IVDYVEAN
+8 
-16 GKTYQQIALEIHE
+16 QQE
-29 KPEVS
+29 
-34 NYEFFASK
+34 
-42 RLADQ
+42 LAVMEHQ
-47 IKSVGFEVEMPAA
+47 IK
-60 GHRTGFAA
+60 
-68 SYKSGKP
+68 
-75 GPVMVFLAEY
+75 
-85 DALVGLGHG
+85 
-94 CGHNLF
+94 N
-100 GATSSLAA
+100 
-108 AALKSVIDE
+108 
-117 VGGEVRLYGTPGE
+117 RLNQIQG
-130 EGGENGSAKGSF
+130 
-142 VREGYFK
+142 
-149 DVDAALSAHPGEI
+149 ALSAHPGEI
-162 FLEKKPPLKLA
+162 FLEKKAPLKLA